1 MQIYNCAMPFQ
12 FQTSPK
18 TESTECN
25 VNDKIMLYT
34 HDSQFKESYWQIVIF
49 LGEIICIVDRKEWFY
64 QIKQI

>member
-34 HDSQFKESYWQIVIF
+34 QDSQFKESY
-49 LGEIICIVDRKEWFY
+49 
-64 QIKQI
+64 